1 MRPFYGVD
9 QSDRVRLTEIVDAEF
24 DGELLDLVLDDA
36 SHEYLPTRTSF
47 EVLFPRLRPGG
58 VFVIEDW
65 TTDHT
70 NTKRVVA
77 AMQDRSAPNFAE
89 RERQLTQALV
99 ERHEGREF
107 TPVHRLGVE
116 LMQMCA
122 DSSDLVSE
130 ITIDLHWIAV
140 RRGPAELD
148 TATFR
153 LDDHHSGAW
162 SWTSP

>member
-1 MRPFYGVD
+1 MEPVAGLTLFIEAQGAGAIVRPFYGVD

-77 AMQDRSAPNFAE
+77 AMQDRAGAE
-89 RERQLTQALV
+89 FRRTRSRV
-99 ERHEGREF
+99 NSRR
-107 TPVHRLGVE
+107 PS
-116 LMQMCA
+116 
-122 DSSDLVSE
+122 SSDTKVWSSRRCTASVSN
-130 ITIDLHWIAV
+130 
-140 RRGPAELD
+140 
-148 TATFR
+148 
-153 LDDHHSGAW
+153 
-162 SWTSP
+162 